1 MSELAVERE
10 APHMLQGEV
19 DKDIEKKLLVVAC
32 IPAFNEE
39 KTIAKVVL
47 QTKKYVNKI
56 VVCDDGSSDMTGEIA
71 RKLGADVIRHERNL
85 GKGAALKS
93 LFEAAR
99 KMDADVFVTL
109 DADGQHGPEEISKLV
124 EPIARRDADM
134 VIGNRFHS
142 SEVIPAVRR
151 WGNRVLNFFTN
162 LSASEAND
170 TQSGFRAYS
179 KKAVN
184 VINVDEDG
192 LGVDSQIFIDAKQK
206 SLKVVEVPVTA
217 KYPRDVKTSK
227 KNLLRH
233 GTEVIVSLIGLIT
246 ERRPLLF
253 LGAPGLGLLA
263 VGGVFLITVLKIFNE
278 TRQFAIG
285 TAIFGILFTLLGA
298 LLIFCALILW
308 VIDNRLRHFENHIS
322 NRQT

>member
-1 MSELAVERE
+1 MPELAVERE
-10 APHMLQGEV
+10 APHMLQNEV
-19 DKDIEKKLLVVAC
+19 DKDIEKKPLVVAC

-124 EPIARRDADM
+124 EPIAKEDADM

-184 VINVDEDG
+184 VISIDEDG

-217 KYPRDVKTSK
+217 KYPKDVKTSK

-233 GTEVIVSLIGLIT
+233 GTEVMVSLIGLIT

-263 VGGVFLITVLKIFNE
+263 VGGAFLITVLKIFNE

-298 LLIFCALILW
+298 LLVFCALILW
-308 VIDNRLRHFENHIS
+308 VIDNRLRRFENHIS
-322 NRQT
+322 NQQT

>member
-1 MSELAVERE
+1 
-10 APHMLQGEV
+10 MLRGGV
-19 DKDIEKKLLVVAC
+19 DKDIDRKPVVVAC

-47 QTKKYVNKI
+47 QTKKYVDKV

-71 RKLGADVIRHERNL
+71 RKLGATVIRHERNF

-93 LFEAAR
+93 LFEAGR
-99 KMDADVFVTL
+99 KMGADVFVTL
-109 DADGQHGPEEISKLV
+109 DADGQHGPDEIWKLV
-124 EPIARRDADM
+124 EPIFRGDVDV

-142 SEVIPAVRR
+142 SEAIPAVRR

-162 LSASEAND
+162 LSTGEAGEAND
-170 TQSGFRAYS
+170 SQSGFRAYS
-179 KKAVN
+179 KKALN
-184 VINVDEDG
+184 VIDVVEDG

-206 SLKVVEVPVTA
+206 SLKVVEVPVMA

-227 KNLLRH
+227 KNLIRH
-233 GTEVIVSLIGLIT
+233 GSEVIVSLIGLVT
-246 ERRPLLF
+246 ERRPLF
-253 LGAPGLGLLA
+253 CLGVPGLGLLA
-263 VGGVFLITVLKIFNE
+263 VGGAFLITVLKIFNE

-285 TAIFGILFTLLGA
+285 TAIFGILFSLLGA
-298 LLIFCALILW
+298 LLIFGALILW
-308 VIDNRLRHFENHIS
+308 VLGNCLRRFENHIS